1 MSEAI
6 NLNAVSPNETSRGLE
21 PGEGVLEAQARWP
34 IFMPGGQAVTPI
46 DHDDDPKP
54 ANHDN
59 EHKPVSTIYIC
70 RIRVIIFFYRRIILI
85 HDILYNHYRLMKINQ
100 EHHGVLRLK
109 HR

>member
-6 NLNAVSPNETSRGLE
+6 NLNAISPDETSRGLE

-34 IFMPGGQAVTPI
+34 IFMPGGQAVPPI

-59 EHKPVSTIYIC
+59 EHKPVSTICIC
-70 RIRVIIFFYRRIILI
+70 RIRDIIFCYR
-85 HDILYNHYRLMKINQ
+85 
-100 EHHGVLRLK
+100 
-109 HR
+109 